1 MKNLYT
7 NLLLALLLLGSLH
20 TNAQVPLYS
29 SYDAA
34 KAVIYLDF
42 DGQTVNGTSWNTTG
56 PIVAAPANLNT
67 AQITEV
73 YNRIAEDYRP
83 FNINITT
90 DSTKYFKAPSYQRMR
105 VIFTTTSS
113 WYGNKA
119 GGVAYPGSFTWGD
132 NTPCFIFTHLL
143 SYSAKNIAEAGAHE
157 AGHTLGLRHQATY
170 DANCVKTSDYNYGV
184 GTGEISW
191 APIMGVGYSRN
202 FTTWHNGPNPYGCT
216 NAQADLTII
225 TNSTNGFGYRSDDFG
240 ETFASA
246 SAMSFGTTQASV
258 NAMITTNT
266 DNDMFK
272 FSLDNDKRVKLN
284 ALPTSVGAGDAGSN
298 LDLQVQLYDQK
309 KKLVATYSPEQT
321 LSVSLDTNLNAGTY
335 YVMVNGTGNVYASDY
350 GSIGSYT
357 VTAEQITMTVLP
369 VAKMDAKG
377 ISENG
382 FHKLSWTIESDQT
395 INNLVVEVSSN
406 GKDFTTLAGDI
417 DLASKAYSYHPETV
431 GTLFYRIKA
440 GFENGEQLYSNT
452 IALRSNG
459 DASKPQLVT
468 NLIRTNTLMTNSPAA
483 YSFAINDFSGK
494 VVARGQ
500 INAGSS
506 TININY
512 LPAGTYMIR
521 FTKGNDQYVEKF
533 MKQ

>member
-1 MKNLYT
+1 
-7 NLLLALLLLGSLH
+7 
-20 TNAQVPLYS
+20 
-29 SYDAA
+29 
-34 KAVIYLDF
+34 
-42 DGQTVNGTSWNTTG
+42 
-56 PIVAAPANLNT
+56 
-67 AQITEV
+67 
-73 YNRIAEDYRP
+73 
-83 FNINITT
+83 
-90 DSTKYFKAPSYQRMR
+90 
-105 VIFTTTSS
+105 
-113 WYGNKA
+113 
-119 GGVAYPGSFTWGD
+119 
-132 NTPCFIFTHLL
+132 
-143 SYSAKNIAEAGAHE
+143 
-157 AGHTLGLRHQATY
+157 
-170 DANCVKTSDYNYGV
+170 
-184 GTGEISW
+184 
-191 APIMGVGYSRN
+191 
-202 FTTWHNGPNPYGCT
+202 
-216 NAQADLTII
+216 
-225 TNSTNGFGYRSDDFG
+225 
-240 ETFASA
+240 
-246 SAMSFGTTQASV
+246 MSFGTTQASV

-395 INNLVVEVSSN
+395 INNLVVEVSTN

-506 TININY
+506 TINTNY